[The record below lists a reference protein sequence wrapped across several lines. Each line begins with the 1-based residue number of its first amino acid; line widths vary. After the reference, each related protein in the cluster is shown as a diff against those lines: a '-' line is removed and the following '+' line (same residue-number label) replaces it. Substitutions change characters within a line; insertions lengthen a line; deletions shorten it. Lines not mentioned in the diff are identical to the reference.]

1 MMKEAQVTAV
11 YTDGQKNKKS
21 CYAAKGITS
30 LPATVKIDMKAV
42 CQSLGITEVAV
53 GDRIEFTPS
62 YTLNDGTQVD
72 GWITAGGG
80 SFNNTIFTGWA
91 MEDGSAYSF
100 RVAYTA
106 FAPFQKEKFQGTHSF
121 YDGGALSDYKATVT
135 QISELPDEAWIPKG
149 VTADDLVGLKVEGDI
164 WFGGDVFH
172 MWINTQDYTIIL
184 PDQVLVKDWAYPDL
198 GVHDAEM
205 DRGEGEVDTL
215 NNTLTFFFRSLWGP
229 YSFGNGEIMIDFN
242 S

>member
-1 MMKEAQVTAV
+1 
-11 YTDGQKNKKS
+11 
-21 CYAAKGITS
+21 
-30 LPATVKIDMKAV
+30 
-42 CQSLGITEVAV
+42 
-53 GDRIEFTPS
+53 
-62 YTLNDGTQVD
+62 
-72 GWITAGGG
+72 
-80 SFNNTIFTGWA
+80 

-184 PDQVLVKDWAYPDL
+184 PDQVLVKDWEYPGL